1 MTLIFMLWLQY
12 FENLEDTESIRKLET
27 QGLALIE
34 SIILMNKFR
43 LMNSSLLEVF
53 TSKLKEYYL
62 NFGQ

>member
-1 MTLIFMLWLQY
+1 MTHIFMLWLQY
-12 FENLEDTESIRKLET
+12 FKNLEDTESIRKLET